1 MDQFWLLLL
10 RNSREYWRMPDYN
23 TVRIYFT
30 CLFGL
35 VLGAVYWRVGT
46 ERWARLNACLQFC
59 IIIGML
65 GITGFLMKKC
75 TACMQGLAALHA
87 FS

>member
-1 MDQFWLLLL
+1 
-10 RNSREYWRMPDYN
+10 MPDYN

-46 ERWARLNACLQFC
+46 ERCACLYTC
-59 IIIGML
+59 AVVTIWG
-65 GITGFLMKKC
+65 
-75 TACMQGLAALHA
+75 ACAAFACCNRISAQEAHSSQHVGLKASSAS
-87 FS
+87 F